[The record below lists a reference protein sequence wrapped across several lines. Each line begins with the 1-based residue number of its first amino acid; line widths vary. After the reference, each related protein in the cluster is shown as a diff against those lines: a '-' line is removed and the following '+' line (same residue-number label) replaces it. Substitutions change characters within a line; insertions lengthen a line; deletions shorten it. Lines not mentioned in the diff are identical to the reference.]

1 MSQPT
6 PPQRTKPRWT
16 LVSVALFVIGLLIL
30 IPTGLCA
37 ALAGIL
43 AFTDRDLSVIPSI
56 LLFAAL
62 PTIVGGAIIHAAL
75 KARRRD

>member
-1 MSQPT
+1 MSQPEQ
-6 PPQRTKPRWT
+6 PGQKRRWT

-30 IPTGLCA
+30 IPTGLCV

-43 AFTDRDLSVIPSI
+43 AIGDNDLSVLPSI

-62 PTIVGGAIIHAAL
+62 PVLVGGAIIHRAL
-75 KARRRD
+75 KARKQG

>member
-1 MSQPT
+1 MSQPD
-6 PPQRTKPRWT
+6 PLEAKKPRWT
-16 LVSVALFVIGLLIL
+16 LVSVALFVIALLIL
-30 IPTGLCA
+30 IPTGLCI

-43 AFTDRDLSVIPSI
+43 AIGDNDLSVIPSI

-62 PTIVGGAIIHAAL
+62 PVLVGGAIIYSAL

>member
-1 MSQPT
+1 MSQPEL
-6 PPQRTKPRWT
+6 PGQKPRWT

-30 IPTGLCA
+30 IPTGLCV

-43 AFTDRDLSVIPSI
+43 AIGDNDLSVIPSI

-62 PTIVGGAIIHAAL
+62 PMVVGGAIIYAAL
-75 KARRRD
+75 KARRQG